1 MPCISTKIIYISGYH
16 SDSTISCVGSASA
29 WKRAQNQDFRTPRSL
44 KACAVFPPHVT
55 WWNSS
60 PLAQVQIFPS
70 LSHTGSSS
78 EKHEDDF
85 KIKERR
91 LCLNSPPRGWMW
103 HLGACFKEVLW
114 ESLPLVWGFK
124 RQSES
129 VCRVTMRMH
138 TPSFPFPK
146 WPAVIQIEASKTLRK
161 WVNEVC
167 MDSQKSPVPLK
178 AGLFPSTRMMWD
190 TRRNWGKPNFP
201 TTRHLWLKRKAV
213 WHWCSKA
220 LTALNN
226 GPWKEG
232 VTPVGRLITKRD

>member
-1 MPCISTKIIYISGYH
+1 MPCTSTKIIYICGYH
-16 SDSTISCVGSASA
+16 SGRTISCVGSASE

-44 KACAVFPPHVT
+44 KARTVVSPSVT

-85 KIKERR
+85 KIKESR
-91 LCLNSPPRGWMW
+91 LCLSSLPIGCCRMW

-114 ESLPLVWGFK
+114 VSLPLVWGFK

-146 WPAVIQIEASKTLRK
+146 WTAVIQIEASKTLRK

-178 AGLFPSTRMMWD
+178 AGLFP
-190 TRRNWGKPNFP
+190 
-201 TTRHLWLKRKAV
+201 
-213 WHWCSKA
+213 
-220 LTALNN
+220 LN
-226 GPWKEG
+226 
-232 VTPVGRLITKRD
+232 